1 SVPILAEVAV
11 GDTFLFD
18 DRVAFRDFPVGGHAS
33 FGRPARRADDDPA
46 DHTEGFVGKTEVIVR
61 SFGVEGVIVAF
72 TFGDDVAVP
81 RLRALRAARRLR
93 GAGTL
98 FVRNRGM
105 GPGFVLE
112 RDGRS
117 LLDEQPDRV
126 EVVVPAFG
134 VHPDGFRPAA
144 GTARP
149 SRARVLTPARSGCRG
164 VRSGGCRRFGP
175 RRR

>member
-1 SVPILAEVAV
+1 
-11 GDTFLFD
+11 
-18 DRVAFRDFPVGGHAS
+18 
-33 FGRPARRADDDPA
+33 
-46 DHTEGFVGKTEVIVR
+46 
-61 SFGVEGVIVAF
+61 
-72 TFGDDVAVP
+72 
-81 RLRALRAARRLR
+81 LR

-149 SRARVLTPARSGCRG
+149 SRARVLTPARSSCRA
-164 VRSGGCRRFGP
+164 VRSGACHPSASIPTGFAP
-175 RRR
+175 PPEPPEPVELAF